1 MLHCT
6 SVTFVARRH
15 VPRLAIKSSLGRTRT
30 EHSCGRARFKEPFGG
45 EGGRLHGPGGG
56 PRCGGERKV
65 EAASEKIASG
75 CYILRDRDGARPARA
90 AARYLIWLLSE
101 PRVAVFW
108 PGIVLRGFTFISIL
122 ITRSLGSRF
131 GTRYPSSTYTHTL
144 LFLLLLLPRSFL
156 SPSPLLLSRLQL
168 PPPLSRRRR
177 RRLPARSKI
186 RLARRALKLR
196 ASSVLHLSPLR
207 K

>member
-1 MLHCT
+1 MLLHCT
-6 SVTFVARRH
+6 PVTFVARRH

-45 EGGRLHGPGGG
+45 GEGRRLLGPGGG

-90 AARYLIWLLSE
+90 AARYLICLLSE

-144 LFLLLLLPRSFL
+144 LFLLLLLL
-156 SPSPLLLSRLQL
+156 APSC
-168 PPPLSRRRR
+168 RRRR
-177 RRLPARSKI
+177 CFSLV
-186 RLARRALKLR
+186 
-196 ASSVLHLSPLR
+196 SSLLLHLFLVVVVVVFLLVR
-207 K
+207 RFG

>member
-1 MLHCT
+1 MSARERTEAAAHFKWYVLLHCT
-6 SVTFVARRH
+6 PVTFVARRH
-15 VPRLAIKSSLGRTRT
+15 VPRLAIKSSLGRAP
-30 EHSCGRARFKEPFGG
+30 SIPAVARDLRSRS
-45 EGGRLHGPGGG
+45 GGRLLGPGGG

-144 LFLLLLLPRSFL
+144 LFLLLLLL
-156 SPSPLLLSRLQL
+156 APSC
-168 PPPLSRRRR
+168 RRRR
-177 RRLPARSKI
+177 CFSLVSSFPLLFLVVVVVVVFLLVRRFG
-186 RLARRALKLR
+186 
-196 ASSVLHLSPLR
+196 
-207 K
+207 

>member
-1 MLHCT
+1 MVRV
-6 SVTFVARRH
+6 VTLYPCDVRRTASH

-30 EHSCGRARFKEPFGG
+30 EHSCGRARFKEPFGRG
-45 EGGRLHGPGGG
+45 GGGRLLGPGGG

-156 SPSPLLLSRLQL
+156 SPSPLLLSRS
-168 PPPLSRRRR
+168 P
-177 RRLPARSKI
+177 
-186 RLARRALKLR
+186 
-196 ASSVLHLSPLR
+196 ASSSSFSSSSSSSSSCSFEDSASATSS
-207 K
+207 